1 MSPQFNCILC
11 LVYID
16 LVGTVARCYSIIHC
30 TFCCHS
36 PQLNCETDFVA
47 RTAQFQSLVAELT
60 RSIAEAADLRD
71 SAFTETFRTNPT
83 KLGPAGEHKSVSDAI
98 VHAVGQLS
106 ENIVL
111 SNGCL
116 VEVEEGIVTS
126 YVYNNVHQS
135 QVPLD
140 VIEMG
145 VGTFV
150 SLVHLRPCKDCTLPS
165 SEIVKLGRL
174 IGQHVVG
181 TDPSSV
187 SSEEEKEE
195 RAASSPLLTQSF
207 LFDASVTVGEMLKR
221 SGVEV
226 LGFTRHGLREE
237 ERVVIDRTSAFS
249 VTFSSTSQ
257 Q

>member
-1 MSPQFNCILC
+1 M
-11 LVYID
+11 
-16 LVGTVARCYSIIHC
+16 
-30 TFCCHS
+30 
-36 PQLNCETDFVA
+36 
-47 RTAQFQSLVAELT
+47 AELT
-60 RSIAEAADLRD
+60 RSIAAAADLKD

-98 VHAVGQLS
+98 VHAVGQLA

-111 SNGCL
+111 SSGCL

-165 SEIVKLGRL
+165 SEIVKLGHR

-187 SSEEEKEE
+187 SSEEEEG
-195 RAASSPLLTQSF
+195 AASSPLLTQSF

-237 ERVVIDRTSAFS
+237 EKVVIDRTSALS
-249 VTFSSTSQ
+249 VAFSSTSQ

>member
-1 MSPQFNCILC
+1 M
-11 LVYID
+11 
-16 LVGTVARCYSIIHC
+16 
-30 TFCCHS
+30 
-36 PQLNCETDFVA
+36 
-47 RTAQFQSLVAELT
+47 AELT
-60 RSIAEAADLRD
+60 RSIAAAADLRD

-98 VHAVGQLS
+98 VHTVGQLA

-111 SNGCL
+111 SSGCL

-126 YVYNNVHQS
+126 YVYNDVHQS

-150 SLVHLRPCKDCTLPS
+150 SLVHLRPCKDCTLPL
-165 SEIVKLGRL
+165 SEIVKLGHR

-187 SSEEEKEE
+187 SSEEEEG
-195 RAASSPLLTQSF
+195 ATSSPLLTQSF
-207 LFDASVTVGEMLKR
+207 LFDTSVTVVEMLKR
-221 SGVEV
+221 SSVEV

-237 ERVVIDRTSAFS
+237 EKVVIDRTSALS
-249 VTFSSTSQ
+249 VAFSSTSQ